1 MQKLLVAVL
10 FSVIPAMAANVYTF
24 TVPAGENVSGPGGFT
39 LTGWGYSL
47 HNESSSYW
55 LVPTGL
61 SVGTFLH
68 ATPSLLFDFPDLG
81 PGTTATELYNPVTPS
96 GLYQILWD
104 ASTPA
109 GFVNSGTF
117 ALSAEWWNGD
127 PSKSGSHM
135 VAIAPGESQP
145 YSASFTSTPEPGTVG
160 LAAIAVLLAAAVGIF
175 RRAKSSNLATAT
187 SRGLR

>member
-1 MQKLLVAVL
+1 MRKLLFVAFL
-10 FSVIPAMAANVYTF
+10 WVIPAMAADVYTF
-24 TVPAGENVSGPGGFT
+24 TVPSGENVSGPAGLT
-39 LTGWGYSL
+39 LTGWGYSI
-47 HNESSSYW
+47 HNESSSFW

-61 SVGTFLH
+61 SAGTFLH

-81 PGTTATELYNPVTPS
+81 PGMTATELYNPVTPS

-127 PSKSGSHM
+127 PSKSGSHL

-145 YSASFTSTPEPGTVG
+145 YSASFTATPEPATAG
-160 LAAIAVLLAAAVGIF
+160 LALLAGLIFGVAVYL
-175 RRAKSSNLATAT
+175 RRIKNCQRARHSY
-187 SRGLR
+187 